1 LQQGIYL
8 PNHSRSIE
16 AYQTWASS
24 PAAEGGSGHTTP
36 LPNTKLENTVPP
48 TAADI
53 TSRIGTQNEYPTLPV
68 ITQKGKKM
76 LPCLVTP
83 KNFAGQRL
91 KYAIYEFEQLIDS
104 SEIGLDDFVR
114 IATGEFSDLP
124 TGSRLISAE

>member
-1 LQQGIYL
+1 
-8 PNHSRSIE
+8 
-16 AYQTWASS
+16 
-24 PAAEGGSGHTTP
+24 
-36 LPNTKLENTVPP
+36 
-48 TAADI
+48 
-53 TSRIGTQNEYPTLPV
+53 
-68 ITQKGKKM
+68 M